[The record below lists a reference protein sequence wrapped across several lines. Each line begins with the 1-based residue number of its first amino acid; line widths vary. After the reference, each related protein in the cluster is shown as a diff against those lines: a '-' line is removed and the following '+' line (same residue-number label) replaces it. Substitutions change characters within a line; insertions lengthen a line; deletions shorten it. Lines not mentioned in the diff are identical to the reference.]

1 MQRRHE
7 RPRSAIVVAG
17 ALAVVTLTFA
27 VAVVAPLLGYDLPLR
42 TAVVLATARDNYQV
56 TSPIELAASPRVVL
70 EHGTLS
76 LAPRGGRKPRSAKE
90 ALALIESG
98 RAQLVLE
105 DALLSVDARGP
116 RATAGAGA
124 TAEIAPILSALA
136 QFRFGSLKIRRGTL
150 VLNAGAGAREVLG
163 EISADF
169 AAVRSSAVSAIGS
182 FNLRGEEL
190 SFDTIL
196 DLAVD
201 PSDGRAPLKATIT
214 GALVQ
219 ASFDGR
225 VGFAD
230 GLQLAANVAD
240 VRCARLRE
248 LARWLGAPWPA
259 GSGLQDFRARGQLEW
274 QEGVL
279 AFQEA
284 VFQMDGNVASGALSV
299 GLGERTAIDGT
310 LALARLDLTAYLPPA
325 AGASKDTRTRLEAA
339 WLALTGDPVDY
350 AFPLIKELDADIRIS
365 ADRVVARGNDFGRG
379 AATLSIR
386 DGKML
391 ADVAEL
397 ELGHGA
403 LGGGHVML
411 DMNGPVPHYVVR
423 GKLAGFEAARLGAA
437 VFDYPPLLSG
447 RGEVSLDLAATG
459 ATRTELAGT
468 LAGKIMLHVGD
479 GGRLGIDLEA
489 LMAAARA
496 KELAGWAAGRGSTTV
511 DEIVARFRVSGG
523 TIGVEAV
530 KLQTGGRSIV
540 GSGGID
546 FANRELD
553 VQLMLAPPAP
563 AVAPGAREAPAADR
577 LSVQGPWI
585 APAIRWIAATD
596 KAALPVLPTGGT
608 RLAAPVDPR

>member
-1 MQRRHE
+1 M
-7 RPRSAIVVAG
+7 
-17 ALAVVTLTFA
+17 
-27 VAVVAPLLGYDLPLR
+27 
-42 TAVVLATARDNYQV
+42 
-56 TSPIELAASPRVVL
+56 
-70 EHGTLS
+70 
-76 LAPRGGRKPRSAKE
+76 
-90 ALALIESG
+90 
-98 RAQLVLE
+98 
-105 DALLSVDARGP
+105 
-116 RATAGAGA
+116 
-124 TAEIAPILSALA
+124 
-136 QFRFGSLKIRRGTL
+136 
-150 VLNAGAGAREVLG
+150 
-163 EISADF
+163 
-169 AAVRSSAVSAIGS
+169 
-182 FNLRGEEL
+182 
-190 SFDTIL
+190 
-196 DLAVD
+196 
-201 PSDGRAPLKATIT
+201 
-214 GALVQ
+214 Q

-350 AFPLIKELDADIRIS
+350 AFPHQGARRGHPHLGRPRGGARQRLRPRCGDPVDPGRQDARRRGR
-365 ADRVVARGNDFGRG
+365 ARARPRRARRRACHARHDRAG
-379 AATLSIR
+379 AALR
-386 DGKML
+386 RARQARRLRG
-391 ADVAEL
+391 
-397 ELGHGA
+397 GA
-403 LGGGHVML
+403 
-411 DMNGPVPHYVVR
+411 P
-423 GKLAGFEAARLGAA
+423 GAA
-437 VFDYPPLLSG
+437 AFDYPPLLSG
-447 RGEVSLDLAATG
+447 AGGLLDLAATG
-459 ATRTELAGT
+459 ATRTALAGT
-468 LAGKIMLHVGD
+468 LAGKIMLHVGE

-540 GSGGID
+540 GTGGID
-546 FANRELD
+546 FANREID

-563 AVAPGAREAPAADR
+563 AVAPGSRGAPAADR

-585 APAIRWIAATD
+585 APAIRWM
-596 KAALPVLPTGGT
+596 PEPTRPRSRRCRRAERASPRPSIPTRRPARRRPARHSPLAHSPGG
-608 RLAAPVDPR
+608 ACVDVEKPPP